1 MGIIC
6 MQFLSSIVLN
16 VSTFLFVNC
25 YANQQLFSSPPRA
38 PPALIPKWYYII
50 VTMHRSQRRHNF
62 IIICH
67 NSPPPPPPPYIHI
80 YIYLT
85 LLPLP
90 RISCSL
96 AHPLFCAAHPPS
108 VSVFGDGEARILLI
122 ITSGSLWV
130 CMFAYSFNMI
140 TFYQQ

>member
-1 MGIIC
+1 

-67 NSPPPPPPPYIHI
+67 NSPSTIYS
-80 YIYLT
+80 YIYLFNIIT
-85 LLPLP
+85 SAPYFLLLGSSSILRCPSALCLCVWRRWGAYP
-90 RISCSL
+90 ADYYVRL
-96 AHPLFCAAHPPS
+96 S
-108 VSVFGDGEARILLI
+108 VSVYVRLL
-122 ITSGSLWV
+122 
-130 CMFAYSFNMI
+130 F
-140 TFYQQ
+140 